1 LLYDQTEQGRTLR
14 ILTLIDE
21 HTKECLTIHA
31 GYSIRAVDA
40 ITVLE
45 AAIQRY
51 GRLSTCAAT
60 MDQSSLPKRFGL
72 AGDPTRQKR
81 LYPTRSTLGTGLYR
95 KLP

>member
-1 LLYDQTEQGRTLR
+1 MLYDQTEQGGILR

-21 HTKECLTIHA
+21 HTKECLAIHV

-51 GRLSTCAAT
+51 GT
-60 MDQSSLPKRFGL
+60 PKHLRSDNGPEFIAQAIQDWL
-72 AGDPTRQKR
+72 KTHWVRRR
-81 LYPTRSTLGTGLYR
+81 LYPTRSALGTGLY
-95 KLP
+95 